1 MKVYDIFASECGYR
15 VCGAVWAGGPVID
28 SSPWFSTR
36 EEAEACVQKMKQ
48 EDFERDAEEIAFYGA
63 PENLF
68 SPAVRKRAKEIL
80 RAAEEEAG
88 AI

>member
-1 MKVYDIFASECGYR
+1 MKVYDVFRSEGGYR
-15 VCGAVWAGGPVID
+15 VCGAIWAGGPVID
-28 SSPWFSTR
+28 SSPWFPTR
-36 EEAEACVQKMKQ
+36 EEAEEGVQKMKQ
-48 EDFERDAEEIAFYGA
+48 EDLERDAVLLLSSGA